1 MSYALQNGQIRGVLV
16 SHGFPADLATQLA
29 NILANG
35 AQQMRLSGE
44 RTTDTTR
51 AGLRMVAPDAR
62 KHQFPNLDFR
72 PSDPDHRVQRT
83 RASEER
89 RAPSPEPAVQTEPA
103 PAETLATFRVSGG
116 AYTDARGLGD
126 SVQVNLRTS
135 GPGRMPVFDPPSN
148 SLVGKTFRA
157 ESNSDELRL
166 FIVENG
172 QEIVWKAQVAPRA
185 GNNANNNATI
195 TVVTGIKWVQDKGL
209 EVTTQQ
215 VTVLRKENA
224 TQTFVIPADPVTVVK
239 AVRDTGAD
247 IVIDKQEVLV
257 FQNKALGSDAIQ
269 TSDC

>member
-1 MSYALQNGQIRGVLV
+1 VSYALQNGQLRGVLV

-44 RTTDTTR
+44 RIVDTTR
-51 AGLRMVAPDAR
+51 PGQRMVTSDAR
-62 KHQFPNLDFR
+62 KHQFHNLDFR
-72 PSDPDHRVQRT
+72 PADPDHRDR
-83 RASEER
+83 RAAPSEEKR
-89 RAPSPEPAVQTEPA
+89 RPEPEPAVISAPA
-103 PAETLATFRVSGG
+103 PAESTATFRVAGG
-116 AYTDARGLGD
+116 AYTDAKGMGD

-172 QEIVWKAQVAPRA
+172 QEVVWKAQVAPRA
-185 GNNANNNATI
+185 ANDETAI
-195 TVVTGIKWVQDKGL
+195 TVVTGVAWAQDKGL
-209 EVTTQQ
+209 EVTTQK
-215 VTVLRKENA
+215 VFVVRAEKTTA
-224 TQTFVIPADPVTVVK
+224 TFLIPADPVTVVK
-239 AVRDTGAD
+239 AVKDAGD

-257 FQNKALGSDAIQ
+257 FQNKALASDAIK
-269 TSDC
+269 TTDC